1 MEINDDVYKDL
12 LGIVLTDSSR
22 IPYITTKVPL
32 DTFPK
37 GVYKEIYNAVIELYN
52 IGVDVDIVTVSNRL
66 LNTGKLKDI
75 GGRQVIN
82 ELALNASA
90 SRLTNQII
98 EAVLSQNT
106 FKKVSTM
113 VDDFK
118 SELEKSPDVNKV
130 CMDYCSKISN
140 IVSGNADSDKIETI
154 SSSIDDVLEDMRMSK
169 EHGTIGLSTGFSSL
183 DYYTGGLQKGKLYI
197 VGARP
202 SMGKGQSLDCKILT
216 PSGWIKNRDI
226 KLGDKVIGR
235 DGKPTTV
242 IGIYPQPL
250 QKCYK
255 ITFKDGRE
263 NICDAPHEWTV
274 KCKDK
279 GVITLTAE
287 ELYNKLQH
295 KRYQNRISLVNFTG
309 DYGTEKDFIIPP
321 YIMGVLIGDGC
332 LTRALCY
339 CKPSKKVFDNVKSFM
354 PDGTEIKYQLDGK
367 TVQLNK
373 WYKALAYIREVGLN
387 TQSYNK
393 FIPQEYFHSSK
404 QQRELLFQGLIDT
417 DGYNRGDGSWE
428 YSTTSK
434 QLAKDI
440 QQLAWSLGYNCRMG
454 ERMGRYRKNNKI
466 IETRINYRLYITS
479 CKPLT
484 IIKVEEVEPIPTQ
497 CIHVDNDEHLFVCE
511 DYLVTHNSS
520 FVMNVAEY
528 VSQSHNVLFIS
539 LEMSRKEYAQRML
552 FSRANVDVN
561 KINSGTITDEDIKLV
576 SQQKDYLDNLNLFI
590 ETKTPCR
597 VSDIELAIINLQ
609 ATKGSCDLVAVDYL
623 QLLTPMGKNSKNRE
637 VEVAEM
643 SRDLKSLAIKYQVP
657 IIVLSQLSRG
667 LESRENKRP
676 MLSDLRESG
685 AIEQDADVVTFLYR
699 NEYYYPDDPASKG
712 AAELLIRKNR
722 GGQNNRDI
730 EMCWQ
735 PSRVKF
741 MEVSR
746 REI

>member
-37 GVYKEIYNAVIELYN
+37 GVYKEVYNAVIELYN

-66 LNTGKLKDI
+66 LNTGKLKEI

-82 ELALNASA
+82 ELALNAPA

-202 SMGKGQSLDCKILT
+202 SIGK
-216 PSGWIKNRDI
+216 
-226 KLGDKVIGR
+226 
-235 DGKPTTV
+235 
-242 IGIYPQPL
+242 
-250 QKCYK
+250 
-255 ITFKDGRE
+255 
-263 NICDAPHEWTV
+263 
-274 KCKDK
+274 
-279 GVITLTAE
+279 
-287 ELYNKLQH
+287 
-295 KRYQNRISLVNFTG
+295 
-309 DYGTEKDFIIPP
+309 
-321 YIMGVLIGDGC
+321 
-332 LTRALCY
+332 
-339 CKPSKKVFDNVKSFM
+339 
-354 PDGTEIKYQLDGK
+354 
-367 TVQLNK
+367 
-373 WYKALAYIREVGLN
+373 
-387 TQSYNK
+387 
-393 FIPQEYFHSSK
+393 
-404 QQRELLFQGLIDT
+404 
-417 DGYNRGDGSWE
+417 
-428 YSTTSK
+428 
-434 QLAKDI
+434 
-440 QQLAWSLGYNCRMG
+440 
-454 ERMGRYRKNNKI
+454 
-466 IETRINYRLYITS
+466 
-479 CKPLT
+479 
-484 IIKVEEVEPIPTQ
+484 
-497 CIHVDNDEHLFVCE
+497 
-511 DYLVTHNSS
+511 SS
-520 FVMNVAEY
+520 FVMNIAEF
-528 VSQSHNVLFIS
+528 VSQTNNVLFIS

-576 SQQKDYLDNLNLFI
+576 SQQKDYLDSLNLFI

-643 SRDLKSLAIKYQVP
+643 SRGLKSLAIKYQVP
-657 IIVLSQLSRG
+657 VIVLSQLSRG